1 MANITL
7 TINETDYT
15 IDVLEDTPLLWA
27 IRDEAG
33 LTGTKFGCGKGFCG
47 SCTVHLDGVP
57 VRSCLIPAKSA
68 DGAKVTTIEG
78 LSEEGD
84 HPLQKAW
91 VEEDVSQCGYCQAG
105 QLMAAAALLKENSN
119 PSDEDINQAMS
130 SIMCRCGTYSRIR
143 KAIKRAAENG

>member
-91 VEEDVSQCGYCQAG
+91 VEEDVS
-105 QLMAAAALLKENSN
+105 
-119 PSDEDINQAMS
+119 
-130 SIMCRCGTYSRIR
+130 
-143 KAIKRAAENG
+143 